1 MDNFGKID
9 IDGDGSIRISL
20 IAKVFSEDKIIK
32 NLFIWNL
39 LSEE

>member
-9 IDGDGSIRISL
+9 IDGDGSITISL